1 MPNVLFCYAPFLL
14 PACLVAKDC
23 LKSKPFK
30 TFLTRGN
37 RQLYFTVR
45 AGGEPHRGQL
55 GRGLRVDHRSQ
66 VCAPRTH
73 LHVGPQVSY
82 KI

>member
-1 MPNVLFCYAPFLL
+1 
-14 PACLVAKDC
+14 
-23 LKSKPFK
+23 
-30 TFLTRGN
+30 
-37 RQLYFTVR
+37 
-45 AGGEPHRGQL
+45 
-55 GRGLRVDHRSQ
+55 VDHRSQ